1 MKKIL
6 ILNSNEVENKVI
18 EYLYSHIVDSMEEF
32 KNDGNKKKMIRN
44 IIGIFTNPDLLNDDY
59 SEYYS
64 DFLAENEGYDLIYEE
79 TDDFKY
85 HVNNLPSRAKIYD
98 SEKD

>member
-1 MKKIL
+1 MKTIL

-18 EYLYSHIVDSMEEF
+18 EYLYSHVIESMELF
-32 KNDGNKKKMIRN
+32 KNDKKKMIEN
-44 IIGIFTNPDLLNDDY
+44 IIGVFTNPDLLNNDY
-59 SEYYS
+59 DEYFA

-79 TDDFKY
+79 TADVNY
-85 HVNNLPSRAKIYD
+85 HVKNLPSLAKIYN